1 MTGHFSRGIRQNSTN
16 ARAGWNSGPRLGPGF
31 RESDNHGHRRVA
43 HRAAKNG
50 RHDAEGRACE
60 RRKIGTFTLGGII
73 RSLKFGGRSPGHRFP
88 GASTD
93 RRARSPGIGPPVA
106 LLTRGRTRLSRAR
119 FLFSVTTNRRPS
131 SIKEV
136 SVRPSA
142 AALRLAQLR
151 RSSGSRTVV
160 RSVICHEIFLKV
172 IIRQYAGCAGPR
184 PGYAF
189 VSSAAGRNMCRSNAR
204 VSRG

>member
-1 MTGHFSRGIRQNSTN
+1 VTGHFSRGIRQSSTN
-16 ARAGWNSGPRLGPGF
+16 ARAGWNFGLRLGPGF
-31 RESDNHGHRRVA
+31 RESDNHEHRRVA

-50 RHDAEGRACE
+50 HDAEGRACE
-60 RRKIGTFTLGGII
+60 RRKIGTFKLGGII

-136 SVRPSA
+136 RVRPSV

-151 RSSGSRTVV
+151 RSCGSLTVV
-160 RSVICHEIFLKV
+160 RPLICHEIFLKGDYTP
-172 IIRQYAGCAGPR
+172 IRWLRR
-184 PGYAF
+184 P
-189 VSSAAGRNMCRSNAR
+189 SARLRVYFLSGRPEYLP
-204 VSRG
+204 